1 MTNDARPPGNPPRT
15 DLSRRDFLGGVAL
28 GVGATL
34 APLALTGCESAAD
47 TGPHVAAQDLPGYY
61 PPTLTGLRGSHPG
74 SFEAAH
80 ALRDGRPP
88 PAPLETSEVY
98 DLVVVGGGI
107 SGLTAALLYR
117 DHQPNA
123 RVLVLENHDDFGG
136 HAKRNEFWLDGKL
149 QLMNGG
155 TYSIESPRPY
165 SAVAGG
171 VLERVGINAAEL
183 EKRILRP
190 DFYASLGLGSGTFL
204 DRETFGA
211 DELLRRDKA
220 APWSHVLAGS
230 HLNERVRREIAALE
244 DAPRDYLPGM
254 APAAKKAFLETVSYR
269 DFLLKTVGVDALV
282 GRFYQQRTHGL
293 WGVGTEAVSA
303 LECWATGL
311 PGFAG
316 MKLPPGSIESMGE
329 TAAGF
334 ADTGGSVDVHLPD
347 GGATVARA
355 LVRALVPEA
364 LQAGGIDALV
374 SARVD
379 YARLDRGGAPTRL
392 RLNSIVTRVANRD
405 GGVRVEY
412 QRAGRGY
419 ALNARHAVLACW
431 NAVIPHICP
440 ELPAAQKAAL
450 HELVKTP
457 LIYANVAVRNW
468 LPWKALGVASI
479 HAPGGYF
486 ADTYLNECVAMGA
499 YATPTDPQQPTLV
512 RLVRTPCMPGL
523 PEHEQNKVGRAE
535 ILATSFE
542 RYEEEIRRQLD
553 RMLGPGGFE
562 SRRDIG
568 AITVN
573 RWPHGY
579 APEFNPLFQKLVPEA
594 ERAHVRGR
602 VRAGA
607 ITIANSDAASK
618 AYMDAAI
625 EQAQRAVGEL
635 FSA

>member
-1 MTNDARPPGNPPRT
+1 MTNDDRPPGHAPRT

-34 APLALTGCESAAD
+34 APLALGGCESAAD

-80 ALRDGRPP
+80 ALRDGRSP
-88 PAPLETSEVY
+88 PAPLETSEIY

-123 RVLVLENHDDFGG
+123 RVLVLDNHDDFGG

-165 SAVAGG
+165 SAVASG
-171 VLERVGINAAEL
+171 VLERVGIRAEEL
-183 EKRILRP
+183 QRRILKP
-190 DFYASLGLGSGTFL
+190 DFYDSIGLGAGTFL

-211 DELLRRDKA
+211 DELLRREKD
-220 APWSHVLAGS
+220 APGSRMLAGS
-230 HLNERVRREIAALE
+230 HLSERVRREIAALE
-244 DAPRDYLPGM
+244 DSPRDYLPSL
-254 APAAKKAFLETVSYR
+254 APAAKKTFLDTVSYR

-282 GRFYQQRTHGL
+282 ARFYQQRTHGL

-316 MKLPPGSIESMGE
+316 MKLPPGSIDTMGE

-364 LQAGGIDALV
+364 LQAGSIDDLV

-379 YARLDRGGAPTRL
+379 YARLDRGGSPTRL
-392 RLNSIVTRVANRD
+392 RLNSIVTRVANLD

-412 QRAGRGY
+412 QRAGHGY
-419 ALNARHAVLACW
+419 SLHARHAVLACW

-450 HELVKTP
+450 HQLVKTP

-468 LPWKALGVASI
+468 LPWKKLGVASI

-486 ADTYLNECVAMGA
+486 ADTYLNECVAMDG
-499 YATPTDPQQPTLV
+499 YATPLDPERPTLV
-512 RLVRTPCMPGL
+512 RLARTPCMPGL
-523 PEHEQNKVGRAE
+523 PEHEQNKIGRAE

-553 RMLGPGGFE
+553 RMLGAGGFE

-602 VRAGA
+602 ARAGA

-625 EQAQRAVGEL
+625 EQAHRAVGEL
-635 FSA
+635 FSV